1 MAFQMYQVI
10 NDVLVGELCKVAKS
24 EAESFDENIKAT
36 EELKLE
42 AIMLLT
48 TEEKVEQIDMTIDA
62 LSGMIKNHKIN
73 QQFWLAIS
81 KRNWKLLTPIRKK
94 YRESCDALMEMGDE
108 LVGKGYLPES
118 KYIQNADDFK
128 ENLGNMDAVLSRCEK
143 AFGLVL

>member
-1 MAFQMYQVI
+1 MYQVI

>member
-1 MAFQMYQVI
+1 MAFQMYQMI
-10 NDVLVGELCKVAKS
+10 NDVLVGELCRVAKS

-48 TEEKVEQIDMTIDA
+48 TEERDEQVDMTIDA
-62 LSGMIKNHKIN
+62 LSDMIKNHKIN
-73 QQFWLAIS
+73 RQFWLAIS
-81 KRNWKLLTPIRKK
+81 KKNWKLLKPIREK
-94 YRESCDALMEMGDE
+94 YRESCDALMEMGYE

>member
-1 MAFQMYQVI
+1 MM
-10 NDVLVGELCKVAKS
+10 NDVLVGELCRVAKS

-48 TEEKVEQIDMTIDA
+48 TEKKVEQIDMTIDA

-81 KRNWKLLTPIRKK
+81 KKNWKLLTPIRKK